1 MQWLAEVCVK
11 RPVFAWVMTLMIMVL
26 GMAGYSKLGVDRFPK
41 IDFPFVTVTTILPGA
56 SAEDM
61 ETDVSDKI
69 EGAVSTIGDIDE
81 LRSISAEGL
90 SLVFVQFRLEKDL
103 DAATQEVRD
112 KLALTRK
119 DLPDDI
125 ESPVVTKIDPAAAPI
140 LYASVSAP
148 GRTLTQITEFSD
160 KVLRPTLEVIPGV
173 GEVKIVGGRERTI
186 QVLLDPVKLRSMG
199 VSVGEV
205 ARAIGIQNV
214 NVPVGSIDTGR
225 DLYTLRVNGRVE
237 RPSDIADIA
246 IRTVVAGG
254 RQPGTAVD
262 RVIRVADVA
271 TVKDTGADVSSTTSL
286 NGASAVI
293 LTVRKQSGGN
303 TVAVAEAVRERIEE
317 LTGTLPDG
325 YAVDVLR
332 DESASI
338 RTGTEGVKEHLVVGA
353 LLAALVVFAF
363 LGSFRSTVIAALAIP
378 TSIVGTFALMAL
390 MGYTLNTITLLALA
404 LAVGIVIDDAIVVL
418 ENIYRFVEEK
428 GMSPA
433 EAAVAGTKDIGLAVL
448 ATTFSLIAVFMPV
461 AFLAGIPGRFLSSFG
476 VTMSFAI
483 AVSLFVSFS
492 LTPMLASRWLKA
504 KPHGAP
510 PAFGERVVNTFYR
523 PIERAYMAMLRFAMR
538 RRWVIVLLCFLT
550 MASLPFLASI
560 AKKGFLP
567 VDDRAQ
573 FEVTI
578 RAPEGTSIASTAI
591 TGERIAAEI
600 RAMPEVSL
608 TLVTTGANDQGED
621 NVAQVY
627 VRLVDPKDRAASQD
641 QLMDRVRNEVLAH
654 QDAKLQLTASLISD
668 IGGTGNSNAR
678 IQYNLTGP
686 DLGKL
691 QEYADKIVVEL
702 KKVKGAVD
710 ASSSFVA
717 GKPEVALRVDRGR
730 AADLG
735 ISVLDV
741 ASTLQMMVSGVD
753 VGRYAEGGK
762 QYTIRMRGAPE
773 FRDDP
778 GMLGLIPVM
787 SPKAGLVALT
797 DLVTMTDGTGPATIN
812 RLNRMRNVTISAN
825 AAPGVGDNIVQDAI
839 VKIAADLKMPPEY
852 HVSPAGQ
859 AKIMKETAQAV
870 LLGFALAFVF
880 MYLILAAQFESWLHP
895 FTILLSLP
903 LTLPFAVLSIVL
915 TGQALDMFSVL
926 GIFVLFGIVK
936 KNAILQIDHTNNL
949 RAEGMPRLEAILQAN
964 KDRLRPILMTT
975 VAFVAGMI
983 PLVTSK
989 GIGSGFNQA
998 TAGVV
1003 VGGQTFSLLLTL
1015 IATPVV
1021 YSLFDDVLIR
1031 IRAWMIRFGLTQPDV
1046 EPLEPGVTEERG

>member
-1 MQWLAEVCVK
+1 
-11 RPVFAWVMTLMIMVL
+11 
-26 GMAGYSKLGVDRFPK
+26 
-41 IDFPFVTVTTILPGA
+41 
-56 SAEDM
+56 
-61 ETDVSDKI
+61 
-69 EGAVSTIGDIDE
+69 
-81 LRSISAEGL
+81 
-90 SLVFVQFRLEKDL
+90 
-103 DAATQEVRD
+103 
-112 KLALTRK
+112 
-119 DLPDDI
+119 
-125 ESPVVTKIDPAAAPI
+125 
-140 LYASVSAP
+140 
-148 GRTLTQITEFSD
+148 
-160 KVLRPTLEVIPGV
+160 
-173 GEVKIVGGRERTI
+173 
-186 QVLLDPVKLRSMG
+186 
-199 VSVGEV
+199 
-205 ARAIGIQNV
+205 
-214 NVPVGSIDTGR
+214 
-225 DLYTLRVNGRVE
+225 
-237 RPSDIADIA
+237 
-246 IRTVVAGG
+246 
-254 RQPGTAVD
+254 
-262 RVIRVADVA
+262 
-271 TVKDTGADVSSTTSL
+271 
-286 NGASAVI
+286 
-293 LTVRKQSGGN
+293 VRKQSGGN

-317 LTGTLPDG
+317 LEGTLPDG

-433 EAAVAGTKDIGLAVL
+433 AAAVAGTKDIGLAVL

-510 PAFGERVVNTFYR
+510 PTFGERVVNVFYR
-523 PIERAYMAMLRFAMR
+523 PVERGYMAILRFAMR

-550 MASLPFLASI
+550 LAALPLLASV

-578 RAPEGTSIASTAI
+578 RAPEGTSIAATGI
-591 TGERIAAEI
+591 IGERIAAEI

-621 NVAQVY
+621 NVSQVY
-627 VRLVDPKDRAASQD
+627 VRLLDPKDRSATQD
-641 QLMDRVRNEVLAH
+641 QLMDRVRNDVLAH
-654 QDAKLQLTASLISD
+654 QDANLQLTASLISD

-686 DLGKL
+686 DLDKL

-710 ASSSFVA
+710 VSSSFVA
-717 GKPEVALRVDRGR
+717 GKPEVALRVDRAR

-762 QYTIRMRGAPE
+762 QYTIRMRAAPE
-773 FRDDP
+773 FRNDP
-778 GMLGLIPVM
+778 AVLGLIPVL

-797 DLVTMTDGTGPATIN
+797 DLVSPADGTGPATIN

-825 AAPGVGDNIVQDAI
+825 AAPGVGDNIIQDAI
-839 VKIAADLKMPPEY
+839 VKIAAEMKMPPEY
-852 HVSPAGQ
+852 QVSPAGQ

-936 KNAILQIDHTNNL
+936 KNAILQIDHTNHL

-1015 IATPVV
+1015 VATPVA

-1031 IRAWMIRFGLTQPDV
+1031 VRAWMLRLGLTQPAA
-1046 EPLEPGVTEERG
+1046 EPLEPGVTEEHG